1 MGPRM
6 QLGKAGLGTMTSI
19 GLSGTA
25 AQEQGGGS
33 PYPDKVAKVS
43 THATDPQVC
52 WGGLMMADAYQPPL
66 V

>member
-1 MGPRM
+1 
-6 QLGKAGLGTMTSI
+6 MTSI

-25 AQEQGGGS
+25 AQEQGGGG

-43 THATDPQVC
+43 TRATDPQVC
-52 WGGLMMADAYQPPL
+52 WGGLMMAEAYQPPL